1 LFVQVYFPDDTDEA
15 FQIESS
21 TKAKDLM
28 LAITKRLELKS
39 IDGFSLFVKI
49 LDKAFSVPE
58 EYFIFDFICELVE
71 WMKETFP
78 TRVNDGHIQCQ
89 YQLFFMKKL
98 WINTVPGKDSNA
110 DEIFYYPQ
118 EVPKYLNAY
127 YKVKKNYICSYSR
140 VLINSAFSQVSKV
153 EAAKIAALIYRAQC
167 GIDDSQLHRI
177 HEILPRLV
185 PEDLLAVQKVE
196 DWRKQITQ
204 VYNGQVQLTESEAK
218 LEFLKIIHE
227 FPTFGSTFFV
237 AKQATDSNLQE
248 TILIAINRHGF
259 NIIHP
264 VTKVSD
270 TLASNTTSLH
280 FFFICRIFW

>member
-127 YKVKKNYICSYSR
+127 YKVKRKLYLQLFSCTHQFCIFSGLQSGSGQ
-140 VLINSAFSQVSKV
+140 NS
-153 EAAKIAALIYRAQC
+153 C
-167 GIDDSQLHRI
+167 TN
-177 HEILPRLV
+177 LP
-185 PEDLLAVQKVE
+185 
-196 DWRKQITQ
+196 
-204 VYNGQVQLTESEAK
+204 G
-218 LEFLKIIHE
+218 
-227 FPTFGSTFFV
+227 
-237 AKQATDSNLQE
+237 
-248 TILIAINRHGF
+248 
-259 NIIHP
+259 P
-264 VTKVSD
+264 VW
-270 TLASNTTSLH
+270 H
-280 FFFICRIFW
+280 

>member
-1 LFVQVYFPDDTDEA
+1 
-15 FQIESS
+15 
-21 TKAKDLM
+21 
-28 LAITKRLELKS
+28 
-39 IDGFSLFVKI
+39 
-49 LDKAFSVPE
+49 
-58 EYFIFDFICELVE
+58 
-71 WMKETFP
+71 
-78 TRVNDGHIQCQ
+78 
-89 YQLFFMKKL
+89 
-98 WINTVPGKDSNA
+98 
-110 DEIFYYPQ
+110 
-118 EVPKYLNAY
+118 
-127 YKVKKNYICSYSR
+127 
-140 VLINSAFSQVSKV
+140 V

-196 DWRKQITQ
+196 DWRKQITH

-280 FFFICRIFW
+280 LIFFHLQNILVAYKYSDLSYWSSGNTYFQIRFGNMMGSTKLLCETTQGYKMDELLSSYTRYLNTLVKNDDRRS